1 MRGLKIP
8 ACVLGLSLIATGCAQ
23 YAGRG
28 TGTAAQPQQPIIS
41 DGLSRAKQSEI
52 SPSDALQR
60 LMDGNN
66 RFLTG
71 GQLKRDLLAQAQ
83 SRGVSGQ
90 FPFAS
95 IVSCADS
102 RADPALLFDQGIS
115 DIFVARVE
123 GNIINADVL
132 GSLEYAAKITG
143 SKAIVVLGHN
153 HCGAVKGACD
163 GIKLG
168 NFTQLINRIS
178 PAVKATASIGGSDRS
193 SKNYEFVDA
202 VAVKN
207 VELGIK
213 AIRSGSSLLREMENK
228 GQIKLV
234 GAMLDI
240 ETGKVT
246 FMGEP
251 IGPGVKTTIKS
262 RRAKPLPAV
271 EALDDG
277 EARDRVDSRD

>member
-1 MRGLKIP
+1 MVFVKTLIRLIGLCLLLASCAHQSERGAGP
-8 ACVLGLSLIATGCAQ
+8 AAH
-23 YAGRG
+23 
-28 TGTAAQPQQPIIS
+28 QQEPMITE
-41 DGLSRAKQSEI
+41 GLSRAKQSEI
-52 SPSDALQR
+52 SPSDGLQR
-60 LMDGNN
+60 LIDGNN

-123 GNIINADVL
+123 GNVINADVL
-132 GSLEYAAKITG
+132 GSLEYAAKISG

-163 GIKLG
+163 GLKLG

-178 PAVKATASIGGSDRS
+178 PAVKATPSIGGPDRS

-207 VELGIK
+207 VELSLK
-213 AIRSGSSLLREMENK
+213 AIRTGSPLLKELENK
-228 GQIKLV
+228 GQIKIV

-246 FMGEP
+246 FLGEP
-251 IGPGVKTTIKS
+251 IGPGVKTTIKT
-262 RRAKPLPAV
+262 RRAEPPAAA
-271 EALDDG
+271 E
-277 EARDRVDSRD
+277 

>member
-1 MRGLKIP
+1 MLPVKTS
-8 ACVLGLSLIATGCAQ
+8 VWLLSLCLILPGCGHQTGR
-23 YAGRG
+23 AGG
-28 TGTAAQPQQPIIS
+28 AAAGQHEPVIS
-41 DGLSRAKQSEI
+41 EGLSRAKQSEI
-52 SPSDALQR
+52 SPSDAVQR

-66 RFLTG
+66 RFLSG
-71 GQLKRDLLAQAQ
+71 KQFKRDLLAQAQ

-102 RADPALLFDQGIS
+102 RADPALLFDQGLA

-123 GNIINADVL
+123 GNLVNADVL
-132 GSLEYAAKITG
+132 GSLEYAAKISG

-153 HCGAVKGACD
+153 HCGAVKSACD

-178 PAVKATASIGGSDRS
+178 PAVKATPSVGGSDRLS
-193 SKNYEFVDA
+193 SNYEFVDA

-207 VELGIK
+207 VELSLK
-213 AIRSGSSLLREMENK
+213 AIRSGSPVLKELENK
-228 GQIKLV
+228 GQLKIV

-251 IGPGVKTTIKS
+251 IGPGVKTKIKTS
-262 RRAKPLPAV
+262 RAAALPP
-271 EALDDG
+271 
-277 EARDRVDSRD
+277 VDEMGN

>member
-1 MRGLKIP
+1 MLRIKIFGWLIGLCLITLGCGHQTGRSAGP
-8 ACVLGLSLIATGCAQ
+8 AAH
-23 YAGRG
+23 
-28 TGTAAQPQQPIIS
+28 QQAPIITE
-41 DGLSRAKQSEI
+41 GLSRAQQSEI

-60 LMDGNN
+60 LVDGNN

-115 DIFVARVE
+115 DIFVTRVE
-123 GNIINADVL
+123 GNVINADVL
-132 GSLEYAAKITG
+132 GSLEYAAKISG

-153 HCGAVKGACD
+153 HCGAVKSACD

-178 PAVKATASIGGSDRS
+178 PAVKATPSVGGSDRS

-207 VELGIK
+207 VELSLK
-213 AIRSGSSLLREMENK
+213 AIRTGSPLLRELENK
-228 GQIKLV
+228 GQIKIV

-246 FMGEP
+246 IMGEP
-251 IGPGVKTTIKS
+251 IGPGVKTTIKAR
-262 RRAKPLPAV
+262 RRAAPSPA
-271 EALDDG
+271 E
-277 EARDRVDSRD
+277 